1 MIYRRSLI
9 NELANQAGT
18 VFVVLFSI
26 VMTVGLV
33 QVLGEAA
40 GGKIDPATVFE
51 IAVYSSL
58 VNLAQLLSLSFF
70 IAVLMVLMRF
80 WRDNEM
86 IVWFSS
92 GGLNLFSWIR
102 PILVLAVPIVI
113 VTGLLSSTISPWARS
128 EIDRVSNEF
137 TQRDDVNRIA
147 PGRFI
152 ETMGGNRVFFIESVN
167 HEGTAV
173 GKVFVSDL
181 APDSE
186 SVVVADAGRIERN
199 DHGDRYL
206 TLAQGTRFETS
217 LDPNALWRVLQF
229 QSYSVRMDVR
239 PGPGYTPTKMSNMP
253 LSMVI
258 ATSSAAARGEL
269 FWRISWPLAAL
280 NLALLAIP
288 LSFFNPRGGKNFGF
302 LAAGLIFFL
311 YLNAISIF
319 NTRIETG
326 SMHWLS
332 ALVLVHGSV
341 LLLVALLFVRRTWMQ
356 RWLPQRCGDWVRKL
370 RGGSRS

>member
-9 NELANQAGT
+9 NELANQAGA

-33 QVLGEAA
+33 QVLGDAA

-51 IAVYSSL
+51 IAIYSSL
-58 VNLAQLLSLSFF
+58 VNLAQLLCLSYF

-86 IVWFSS
+86 VVWFSS
-92 GGLNLFSWIR
+92 GGLNLFSWVR
-102 PILVLAVPIVI
+102 PVLMLAVPVI
-113 VTGLLSSTISPWARS
+113 VAVTLLSTTLSPWARS
-128 EIDRVSNEF
+128 EIERVGNEF
-137 TQRDDVNRIA
+137 SQRDDVNRIA

-152 ETMGGNRVFFIESVN
+152 ETMGGKRVFFVETVN
-167 HEGTAV
+167 HEGTEV

-181 APDSE
+181 APKDE
-186 SVVVADAGRIERN
+186 SIVVADSGHIERN
-199 DHGDRYL
+199 NLGDRYL
-206 TLAQGTRFETS
+206 KLDKGIRFETS
-217 LDPNALWRVLQF
+217 LDPTADWRVLQF
-229 QSYSVRMDVR
+229 QDYSVRMDVR
-239 PGPGYTPTKMSNMP
+239 PGPGYTTTKVSNMP
-253 LSMVI
+253 LEMVV
-258 ATSSAAARGEL
+258 ATRTPAARGEL

-302 LAAGLIFFL
+302 VAAGLIFFL

-319 NTRIETG
+319 NTKIEVG
-326 SMHWLS
+326 SLNWIS
-332 ALVLVHGSV
+332 ALVITHGSV

-356 RWLPQRCGDWVRKL
+356 RWLPQWVSNLPHRLRK
-370 RGGSRS
+370 GGAA